1 MDLQQSLDR
10 FKADLQAY
18 IQAEVSRQLAAQ
30 MRTVASGASRL
41 AQPSTAATSPQS
53 SQESIQASLDELAA
67 LAQGTPRATSDFTV
81 DRLVNE
87 YGTTSTTSNTAATM
101 PSASNANYLNELAQL
116 GQAPKRIVDT
126 SAYDALT
133 SMSSGASNGMAAV
146 QPPQP
151 VAASVTDT
159 STIDGAG
166 QLSGIQSFLQKIR
179 QRKNLSSN

>member
-1 MDLQQSLDR
+1 MELQQALDR
-10 FKADLQAY
+10 FKADLEAY
-18 IQAEVSRQLAAQ
+18 IQAEVARQMAAQ
-30 MRTVASGASRL
+30 MRSITPGGSRVVQSSTDVASA
-41 AQPSTAATSPQS
+41 QS

-67 LAQGTPRATSDFTV
+67 LAQGTPRVSSDFAV
-81 DRLVNE
+81 DALVNE
-87 YGTTSTTSNTAATM
+87 YGTTSTASVTAATM
-101 PSASNANYLNELAQL
+101 PSASNANYLNDLAQL
-116 GQAPKRIVDT
+116 GQAPKRTADT

-133 SMSSGASNGMAAV
+133 SMSSGASNGMATA

-159 STIDGAG
+159 SAMDGAG

>member
-30 MRTVASGASRL
+30 MRNIASSGARTT
-41 AQPSTAATSPQS
+41 QSTAPIAQS
-53 SQESIQASLDELAA
+53 SEASIQASLDELAA
-67 LAQGTPRATSDFTV
+67 LAQTTPRENSNAV

-87 YGTTSTTSNTAATM
+87 FGGVSQ
-101 PSASNANYLNELAQL
+101 ASVQESSDVSQSGNANYLNDLAQL
-116 GQAPKRIVDT
+116 GQAPRRINDMT
-126 SAYDALT
+126 SYNELT
-133 SMSSGASNGMAAV
+133 SIGSGVSVAMGTT

-151 VAASVTDT
+151 VATNVNSSSAG
-159 STIDGAG
+159 GAE